1 MARNELGFIEQG
13 LACGRSRTGRGRNEK
28 DDSEERYSH
37 HRRHPQREFRLY
49 SAYTRRQVTT
59 AVAIKLLAVLLT
71 AALGYGAGRSRL
83 LTHGA
88 PGSDAARVLSN
99 AALYVFV
106 PALLFRTTAR
116 IDYANMP
123 WRIITAYFVPVL
135 TIAFLVYVWHH
146 LRGRANV
153 AAAVPATRALS
164 VAFGNSVQ
172 LGIPMATA
180 LFGEEGLAIHIPLVS
195 LHALILLSVLTAL
208 VELDLARAAHG
219 NGTDFHSLRRALVTT
234 VRNTVLHPVLLPV
247 LAGVAWHLLGLPIP
261 AALDEVL
268 VLLGS
273 AVVPLCL
280 VLIGVSLAQYGIK
293 GHLHG
298 AALAT
303 VGKLLVVPA
312 AVLVVARFGFGLTGL
327 NLAVL
332 VMMAALPVGTNAL
345 LFAQRY
351 GVLEAE
357 ATAAIVA
364 STVAFVVTAGL
375 WLAVLAALAPS

>member
-1 MARNELGFIEQG
+1 
-13 LACGRSRTGRGRNEK
+13 
-28 DDSEERYSH
+28 
-37 HRRHPQREFRLY
+37 
-49 SAYTRRQVTT
+49 VTT
-59 AVAIKLLAVLLT
+59 AVAIKLFAVLLT

-116 IDYANMP
+116 IDYAHMP
-123 WRIITAYFVPVL
+123 WRIIAAYFVPVL
-135 TIAFLVYVWHH
+135 AIAFLVYVWHH
-146 LRGRANV
+146 LRAKAPV
-153 AAAVPATRALS
+153 AAAMPATRAMA

-219 NGTDFHSLRRALVTT
+219 RGTDLPSLRRALATT
-234 VRNTVLHPVLLPV
+234 LRNTVLHPVLLPV
-247 LAGVAWHLLGLPIP
+247 LAGVAWHFLGLPIP
-261 AALDEVL
+261 AAVDEVL
-268 VLLGS
+268 VLLAS

-293 GHLHG
+293 GHLRG
-298 AALAT
+298 AGLAT
-303 VGKLLVVPA
+303 IGKLLVLPA
-312 AVLVVARFGFGLTGL
+312 AVLVVARFGFGLTDL
-327 NLAVL
+327 TLAVL

-364 STVAFVVTAGL
+364 STFAFVVTAGV
-375 WLAVLAALAPS
+375 WLAVLAALTTPS

>member
-1 MARNELGFIEQG
+1 
-13 LACGRSRTGRGRNEK
+13 
-28 DDSEERYSH
+28 
-37 HRRHPQREFRLY
+37 
-49 SAYTRRQVTT
+49 VTT

-83 LTHGA
+83 LVYGA

-116 IDYANMP
+116 IDYAHMP
-123 WRIITAYFVPVL
+123 WRIIAAYFVPVVG
-135 TIAFLVYVWHH
+135 IAFVVYVWHH
-146 LRGRANV
+146 VRDRSA
-153 AAAVPATRALS
+153 AASAAVPATRAMAVS
-164 VAFGNSVQ
+164 FGNSVQ

-219 NGTDFHSLRRALVTT
+219 RGSDFRSMRRALATT
-234 VRNTVLHPVLLPV
+234 IRNTVLHPVLLPV
-247 LAGVAWHLLGLPIP
+247 LAGVAWHVLGLPIP
-261 AALDEVL
+261 AAVDEVL
-268 VLLGS
+268 VLLAS

-280 VLIGVSLAQYGIK
+280 VLIGVSLAQYGVK

-298 AALAT
+298 ATLAT
-303 VGKLLVVPA
+303 IGKLFVLPA
-312 AVLVVARFGFGLTGL
+312 AVLVVARFGFGIEGL
-327 NLAVL
+327 ALAVL

-351 GVLEAE
+351 EVLEAE

-364 STVAFVVTAGL
+364 STFAFVLTAAL
-375 WLAVLAALAPS
+375 WLAVLGLT

>member
-1 MARNELGFIEQG
+1 M
-13 LACGRSRTGRGRNEK
+13 
-28 DDSEERYSH
+28 
-37 HRRHPQREFRLY
+37 
-49 SAYTRRQVTT
+49 TT

-71 AALGYGAGRSRL
+71 AALGYGAGRCRL
-83 LTHGA
+83 LTTGA
-88 PGSDAARVLSN
+88 ASSDAARVLSN

-106 PALLFRTTAR
+106 PALLFRTTVR
-116 IDYANMP
+116 LDYAHMP
-123 WRIITAYFVPVL
+123 WRIIAAYFVPVL
-135 TIAFLVYVWHH
+135 LVAFVVYAWHH
-146 LRGRANV
+146 MRSNVAV
-153 AAAVPATRALS
+153 AAAIPATRAMA

-195 LHALILLSVLTAL
+195 LHALTLLSVLTVL
-208 VELDLARAAHG
+208 VELDLARAAVG
-219 NGTDFHSLRRALVTT
+219 SNTDLHSMRRALVTT
-234 VRNTVLHPVLLPV
+234 LRNTLMHPVLLPV

-261 AALDEVL
+261 AFLDEVL
-268 VLLGS
+268 VLLAS

-293 GHLHG
+293 GHWQG
-298 AALAT
+298 ATFAT
-303 VGKLLVVPA
+303 LGKLLVLPA
-312 AVLVVARFGFGLTGL
+312 AVLLTARFGFGLTGL
-327 NLAVL
+327 PLAVL

-364 STVAFVVTAGL
+364 STVAFVATAGL
-375 WLAVLAALAPS
+375 WLAVLSLA

>member
-1 MARNELGFIEQG
+1 
-13 LACGRSRTGRGRNEK
+13 
-28 DDSEERYSH
+28 
-37 HRRHPQREFRLY
+37 
-49 SAYTRRQVTT
+49 VTT
-59 AVAIKLLAVLLT
+59 AVAIKLFAVLLT
-71 AALGYGAGRSRL
+71 AGLGYGAGRARL
-83 LTHGA
+83 LTYGA

-116 IDYANMP
+116 IDYAHMP
-123 WRIITAYFVPVL
+123 WRIIAAYFVPVL
-135 TIAFLVYVWHH
+135 AIAFLVYVWHH
-146 LRGRANV
+146 LRDRSV
-153 AAAVPATRALS
+153 SVPAAVPATRAMA

-195 LHALILLSVLTAL
+195 LHALVLLSVLTAL

-219 NGTDFHSLRRALVTT
+219 RGSDFASMQRALLTT
-234 VRNTVLHPVLLPV
+234 LRNTVLHPVLLPV
-247 LAGVAWHLLGLPIP
+247 LAGVAWHVLGLPIP
-261 AALDEVL
+261 DVFDEVL
-268 VLLGS
+268 VLLAS

-298 AALAT
+298 ATLAT
-303 VGKLLVVPA
+303 IGKLFVLPA
-312 AVLVVARFGFGLTGL
+312 AVLVVARFGFGLEGL
-327 NLAVL
+327 PLAVL

-364 STVAFVVTAGL
+364 STFAFVATAGL
-375 WLAVLAALAPS
+375 WLAVLSLT

>member
-1 MARNELGFIEQG
+1 V
-13 LACGRSRTGRGRNEK
+13 LA
-28 DDSEERYSH
+28 
-37 HRRHPQREFRLY
+37 
-49 SAYTRRQVTT
+49 
-59 AVAIKLLAVLLT
+59 
-71 AALGYGAGRSRL
+71 
-83 LTHGA
+83 
-88 PGSDAARVLSN
+88 
-99 AALYVFV
+99 
-106 PALLFRTTAR
+106 
-116 IDYANMP
+116 
-123 WRIITAYFVPVL
+123 
-135 TIAFLVYVWHH
+135 IAFLVYVWHH
-146 LRGRANV
+146 VRDRTSP
-153 AAAVPATRALS
+153 AAAIPATRAMA

-195 LHALILLSVLTAL
+195 LHALILLSMLTAL

-219 NGTDFHSLRRALVTT
+219 RGTDLKSLRRALATT

-247 LAGVAWHLLGLPIP
+247 LAGVAWHLLGFEIP
-261 AALDEVL
+261 AAIDEVL
-268 VLLGS
+268 VLLSS

-298 AALAT
+298 ATLAT
-303 VGKLLVVPA
+303 VGKLFVLPT
-312 AVLVVARFGFGLTGL
+312 AVLLVARFGFGLTGL
-327 NLAVL
+327 SLAVL

-364 STVAFVVTAGL
+364 STFAFVVTAGL
-375 WLAVLAALAPS
+375 WLAVLGLT

>member
-1 MARNELGFIEQG
+1 MT
-13 LACGRSRTGRGRNEK
+13 S
-28 DDSEERYSH
+28 
-37 HRRHPQREFRLY
+37 
-49 SAYTRRQVTT
+49 
-59 AVAIKLLAVLLT
+59 AVAIKLFAVLLT
-71 AALGYGAGRSRL
+71 AGLGYGAGRSRL
-83 LTHGA
+83 LTYGA
-88 PGSDAARVLSN
+88 AGSDAARVLSN

-116 IDYANMP
+116 IDYLHMP
-123 WRIITAYFVPVL
+123 WRIIAAYFVPVVA
-135 TIAFLVYVWHH
+135 IAFLVYVWHH
-146 LRGRANV
+146 ARDRASP
-153 AAAVPATRALS
+153 AAAIPATRAMA

-219 NGTDFHSLRRALVTT
+219 RGTDLTSLRRALATT

-247 LAGVAWHLLGLPIP
+247 LAGVVWNVLELPIP

-268 VLLGS
+268 VLLSS

-280 VLIGVSLAQYGIK
+280 VLIGVSLAQYGVK

-298 AALAT
+298 ATLAT
-303 VGKLLVVPA
+303 IGKLFVLPA
-312 AVLVVARFGFGLTGL
+312 AVLVVARFGFGITGL
-327 NLAVL
+327 SLAVL

-364 STVAFVVTAGL
+364 STFAFVVTAGL
-375 WLAVLAALAPS
+375 WLAVLGLA

>member
-1 MARNELGFIEQG
+1 
-13 LACGRSRTGRGRNEK
+13 
-28 DDSEERYSH
+28 
-37 HRRHPQREFRLY
+37 
-49 SAYTRRQVTT
+49 VTP
-59 AVAIKLLAVLLT
+59 AVAIKLFAVLLT
-71 AALGYGAGRSRL
+71 AGLGYGAGRSRL
-83 LTHGA
+83 LIDGA
-88 PGSDAARVLSN
+88 AGSDAARVLSN

-116 IDYANMP
+116 IDYAHMP
-123 WRIITAYFVPVL
+123 WRIIAAYFVPVL
-135 TIAFLVYVWHH
+135 AIAFLVYVWHH
-146 LRGRANV
+146 VRGRTSP
-153 AAAVPATRALS
+153 AAAIPATRAMA

-219 NGTDFHSLRRALVTT
+219 RGTDLKSLRRALATT

-247 LAGVAWHLLGLPIP
+247 LAGVAWHLIGIEIP
-261 AALDEVL
+261 AAIDEVL
-268 VLLGS
+268 VLLSS

-298 AALAT
+298 ATLAT
-303 VGKLLVVPA
+303 IGKLFVLPA
-312 AVLVVARFGFGLTGL
+312 AVLLVARFGFGLTGL
-327 NLAVL
+327 SLAVL

-364 STVAFVVTAGL
+364 STFAFVATAGL
-375 WLAVLAALAPS
+375 WLAVLSWT

>member
-1 MARNELGFIEQG
+1 
-13 LACGRSRTGRGRNEK
+13 
-28 DDSEERYSH
+28 
-37 HRRHPQREFRLY
+37 
-49 SAYTRRQVTT
+49 VTP
-59 AVAIKLLAVLLT
+59 AVAIKLFAVLLT
-71 AALGYGAGRSRL
+71 AGLGYGAGRSRL
-83 LTHGA
+83 LIDGA
-88 PGSDAARVLSN
+88 AGSDAARVLSN

-116 IDYANMP
+116 IDYAHMP
-123 WRIITAYFVPVL
+123 WRIIAAYFVPVL
-135 TIAFLVYVWHH
+135 AIAFLVYVWHH
-146 LRGRANV
+146 VRDRNPI
-153 AAAVPATRALS
+153 AAAVPATRAMAVS
-164 VAFGNSVQ
+164 FGNSVQ

-219 NGTDFHSLRRALVTT
+219 HGTDVRSLGRALATT
-234 VRNTVLHPVLLPV
+234 VRNTVVHPVLLPV
-247 LAGVAWHLLGLPIP
+247 LAGVAWHFVGLPIP
-261 AALDEVL
+261 AVLDEVL
-268 VLLGS
+268 VLLSS

-298 AALAT
+298 ATLAT
-303 VGKLLVVPA
+303 IGKLFVLPA
-312 AVLVVARFGFGLTGL
+312 AVLLVARFGFGLTGL
-327 NLAVL
+327 SLAVL

-351 GVLEAE
+351 SVLEAE

-364 STVAFVVTAGL
+364 STFAFVATAGL
-375 WLAVLAALAPS
+375 WLAVLSWT

>member
-1 MARNELGFIEQG
+1 M
-13 LACGRSRTGRGRNEK
+13 
-28 DDSEERYSH
+28 
-37 HRRHPQREFRLY
+37 
-49 SAYTRRQVTT
+49 TT

-71 AALGYGAGRSRL
+71 AALGYAAGRSRL
-83 LTHGA
+83 LTYGA
-88 PGSDAARVLSN
+88 AGSDAARVLSN
-99 AALYVFV
+99 TALYVFV

-116 IDYANMP
+116 IDYEHMP
-123 WRIITAYFVPVL
+123 WRIIAAYFVPVVA
-135 TIAFLVYVWHH
+135 IAILVYVWHH
-146 LRGRANV
+146 VRGRAA
-153 AAAVPATRALS
+153 AAAVPATRAMA

-195 LHALILLSVLTAL
+195 LHALILLSVMTAL

-219 NGTDFHSLRRALVTT
+219 RGTDFTSLKRALATT
-234 VRNTVLHPVLLPV
+234 ARNTVVHPVLLPV
-247 LAGVAWHLLGLPIP
+247 LAGVAWHFLGFPIP
-261 AALDEVL
+261 SAADEVL

-298 AALAT
+298 ATLAT
-303 VGKLLVVPA
+303 IGKLFVLPA
-312 AVLVVARFGFGLTGL
+312 AVLVVARFGFGLEGL
-327 NLAVL
+327 PLAVL

-364 STVAFVVTAGL
+364 STFAFVATAAF
-375 WLAVLAALAPS
+375 WLAVLSFT

>member
-1 MARNELGFIEQG
+1 V
-13 LACGRSRTGRGRNEK
+13 S
-28 DDSEERYSH
+28 
-37 HRRHPQREFRLY
+37 
-49 SAYTRRQVTT
+49 T

-83 LTHGA
+83 LTYGA

-116 IDYANMP
+116 IDYAHMP
-123 WRIITAYFVPVL
+123 WRIIEAYFVPVVA
-135 TIAFLVYVWHH
+135 IAFVVYVWHH
-146 LRGRANV
+146 IRDRSGAV
-153 AAAVPATRALS
+153 PAAVPATRAMA

-219 NGTDFHSLRRALVTT
+219 RGSDFHSLRRALATT

-247 LAGVAWHLLGLPIP
+247 LAGVAWHVLGLPIP
-261 AALDEVL
+261 AAVDEVL
-268 VLLGS
+268 VLLAS

-280 VLIGVSLAQYGIK
+280 VLIGVSLAQYGVK

-298 AALAT
+298 ATLAT
-303 VGKLLVVPA
+303 VGKLLVLPA
-312 AVLVVARFGFGLTGL
+312 AVLAVARFGFGLTGL
-327 NLAVL
+327 PLAVL

-364 STVAFVVTAGL
+364 STVAFVATAGL
-375 WLAVLAALAPS
+375 WLVVLGLT

>member
-1 MARNELGFIEQG
+1 VRPVPAPTLR
-13 LACGRSRTGRGRNEK
+13 
-28 DDSEERYSH
+28 
-37 HRRHPQREFRLY
+37 HR
-49 SAYTRRQVTT
+49 VTT

-83 LTHGA
+83 LTYGA
-88 PGSDAARVLSN
+88 SGSDAARVLSN
-99 AALYVFV
+99 TALYVFV

-116 IDYANMP
+116 IDYAHMP
-123 WRIITAYFVPVL
+123 WRIIAAYFVPVVA
-135 TIAFLVYVWHH
+135 IAFIVYAWHH
-146 LRGRANV
+146 VRGRGAT
-153 AAAVPATRALS
+153 AAAVPATRAMAVS
-164 VAFGNSVQ
+164 FGNSVQ

-219 NGTDFHSLRRALVTT
+219 RGTDLKSLKRALATT
-234 VRNTVLHPVLLPV
+234 LRNTVLHPVLLPV

-261 AALDEVL
+261 AFLDEVL

-280 VLIGVSLAQYGIK
+280 VLIGVSLAQYGVK

-298 AALAT
+298 ATLAT
-303 VGKLLVVPA
+303 IGKLFVLPT
-312 AVLVVARFGFGLTGL
+312 AVLVVARFGFGLAGL
-327 NLAVL
+327 TLAVL

-364 STVAFVVTAGL
+364 STFAFVATAGL
-375 WLAVLAALAPS
+375 WLAVLALT

>member
-1 MARNELGFIEQG
+1 M
-13 LACGRSRTGRGRNEK
+13 
-28 DDSEERYSH
+28 
-37 HRRHPQREFRLY
+37 
-49 SAYTRRQVTT
+49 TT
-59 AVAIKLLAVLLT
+59 AVAIKLFAVLLT

-88 PGSDAARVLSN
+88 QGSDAARVLSN

-116 IDYANMP
+116 IDYAHMP
-123 WRIITAYFVPVL
+123 WRIIAAYFVPVL
-135 TIAFLVYVWHH
+135 AIAFLVYVWHH
-146 LRGRANV
+146 LRAKAPV
-153 AAAVPATRALS
+153 AAAMPATRAMA

-219 NGTDFHSLRRALVTT
+219 RGTDLTSLRRALATT
-234 VRNTVLHPVLLPV
+234 LRNTVLHPVLLPV
-247 LAGVAWHLLGLPIP
+247 LAGVAWHFLGLPIP
-261 AALDEVL
+261 AAVDEVL
-268 VLLGS
+268 VLLAS

-293 GHLHG
+293 GHLRG
-298 AALAT
+298 AGLAT
-303 VGKLLVVPA
+303 IGKLLVLPA
-312 AVLVVARFGFGLTGL
+312 AVLVVARFGFGLTDL
-327 NLAVL
+327 TLAVL

-364 STVAFVVTAGL
+364 STFAFVVTAGV
-375 WLAVLAALAPS
+375 WLAVLAALTTPS

>member
-1 MARNELGFIEQG
+1 
-13 LACGRSRTGRGRNEK
+13 
-28 DDSEERYSH
+28 
-37 HRRHPQREFRLY
+37 
-49 SAYTRRQVTT
+49 VTS
-59 AVAIKLLAVLLT
+59 AVAIKLFAVLMT
-71 AALGYGAGRSRL
+71 AGLGYGAGRSRL
-83 LTHGA
+83 LIDGA
-88 PGSDAARVLSN
+88 AGSDAARVLSN

-116 IDYANMP
+116 IDYAHMP
-123 WRIITAYFVPVL
+123 WRIIAAYFVPVL
-135 TIAFLVYVWHH
+135 AIAFLVYVWHH
-146 LRGRANV
+146 VRDRGSP
-153 AAAVPATRALS
+153 AAAIPATRAMA

-219 NGTDFHSLRRALVTT
+219 RSTDFRSLRRALATT

-247 LAGVAWHLLGLPIP
+247 LAGVAWRLLGLEIP

-268 VLLGS
+268 VLLAS

-280 VLIGVSLAQYGIK
+280 VLIGVSLAQYGVK

-303 VGKLLVVPA
+303 IGKLFVLPA
-312 AVLVVARFGFGLTGL
+312 AVLVVAKFGFGLTGL
-327 NLAVL
+327 SLAVL

-364 STVAFVVTAGL
+364 STFAFVATAGL
-375 WLAVLAALAPS
+375 WLAVLSWA

>member
-1 MARNELGFIEQG
+1 
-13 LACGRSRTGRGRNEK
+13 
-28 DDSEERYSH
+28 
-37 HRRHPQREFRLY
+37 
-49 SAYTRRQVTT
+49 VTT

-71 AALGYGAGRSRL
+71 AALGYAAGRSRL
-83 LTHGA
+83 LTTGA
-88 PGSDAARVLSN
+88 SGSDAARVLSN

-106 PALLFRTTAR
+106 PALLFRTTVR
-116 IDYANMP
+116 IDYAHMP
-123 WRIITAYFVPVL
+123 WRIIAAYFVPVL
-135 TIAFLVYVWHH
+135 AVAFLVYAWHH
-146 LRGRANV
+146 VRSAVTV
-153 AAAVPATRALS
+153 AAAIPATRAMA

-195 LHALILLSVLTAL
+195 LHALTLLSVLTVL

-219 NGTDFHSLRRALVTT
+219 RSTDLHSMRRALLTT
-234 VRNTVLHPVLLPV
+234 LRNTLVHPVLLPV
-247 LAGVAWHLLGLPIP
+247 FAGLTWHLAGLPIP
-261 AALDEVL
+261 AVFDEVL

-293 GHLHG
+293 GHWRG
-298 AALAT
+298 ATLAT
-303 VGKLLVVPA
+303 AGKLLLLPA
-312 AVLVVARFGFGLTGL
+312 AVLLTARFGFGVTGL
-327 NLAVL
+327 PLAVL

-364 STVAFVVTAGL
+364 STIAFVVTAGL
-375 WLAVLAALAPS
+375 WLAVLGFTQSGE

>member
-1 MARNELGFIEQG
+1 
-13 LACGRSRTGRGRNEK
+13 
-28 DDSEERYSH
+28 
-37 HRRHPQREFRLY
+37 
-49 SAYTRRQVTT
+49 VTT

-71 AALGYGAGRSRL
+71 AALGYAAGRSRL
-83 LTHGA
+83 LTYGA
-88 PGSDAARVLSN
+88 AGSDAARVLSN
-99 AALYVFV
+99 TALYVFV

-116 IDYANMP
+116 IDYEHMP
-123 WRIITAYFVPVL
+123 WRIIAAYFVPVVA
-135 TIAFLVYVWHH
+135 IAFLVYVWPHV
-146 LRGRANV
+146 RRAPV
-153 AAAVPATRALS
+153 PAAVPATRAMA

-219 NGTDFHSLRRALVTT
+219 RGMDFRSLKRALVTT
-234 VRNTVLHPVLLPV
+234 ARNTVVHPVLLPV
-247 LAGVAWHLLGLPIP
+247 LAGVAWHFLGLPIP
-261 AALDEVL
+261 AVADEVL

-298 AALAT
+298 ATLAT
-303 VGKLLVVPA
+303 IGKLFMLPA
-312 AVLVVARFGFGLTGL
+312 AVLVVARFGFRLEGLS
-327 NLAVL
+327 LAVL

-364 STVAFVVTAGL
+364 STFAFVATAAF
-375 WLAVLAALAPS
+375 WLAVLGFT

>member
-1 MARNELGFIEQG
+1 VN
-13 LACGRSRTGRGRNEK
+13 
-28 DDSEERYSH
+28 
-37 HRRHPQREFRLY
+37 
-49 SAYTRRQVTT
+49 T
-59 AVAIKLLAVLLT
+59 AVALKLLAVLLT
-71 AALGYGAGRSRL
+71 AALGYGAGRFRL

-88 PGSDAARVLSN
+88 ASSDAARVLSN

-123 WRIITAYFVPVL
+123 WRIIAAYFVPVL
-135 TIAFLVYVWHH
+135 AIAFLVYAWHH
-146 LRGRANV
+146 VRSSTTV
-153 AAAVPATRALS
+153 AAAVPATRAMS

-195 LHALILLSVLTAL
+195 LHALTLLSVLTIL
-208 VELDLARAAHG
+208 VELDLARAQHG
-219 NGTDFHSLRRALVTT
+219 RGADFGSMRRALATT
-234 VRNTVLHPVLLPV
+234 VRNTLLHPVLLPV
-247 LAGVAWHLLGLPIP
+247 FAGLAWRLLGLPIP
-261 AALDEVL
+261 AVMDEVL
-268 VLLGS
+268 VLLGT

-280 VLIGVSLAQYGIK
+280 VLIGVSLAQYGIQ
-293 GHLHG
+293 GHWHG
-298 AALAT
+298 ATFAT
-303 VGKLLVVPA
+303 LGKLFVLPA
-312 AVLVVARFGFGLTGL
+312 AVLLTARFGFGLTGL
-327 NLAVL
+327 PLAVL

-364 STVAFVVTAGL
+364 STVAFVATAGL
-375 WLAVLAALAPS
+375 WLAALAVAG